1 LSSPTGVE
9 LEEANPNY
17 GKKKFNFFYYI
28 NQVITVKKIEFFFA
42 IIEFDVEMNSYEYTA
57 QIYRLDLE
65 IQQLHSQIVIC
76 NRALDRLYRRKE
88 LEEAAEAD
96 KELRELEA
104 TLSAKRSELRVIAIW
119 GPNP

>member
-1 LSSPTGVE
+1 
-9 LEEANPNY
+9 
-17 GKKKFNFFYYI
+17 
-28 NQVITVKKIEFFFA
+28 
-42 IIEFDVEMNSYEYTA
+42 MNSSEYCA

-76 NRALDRLYRRKE
+76 NLALDRLYRRKE

-104 TLSAKRSELRVIAIW
+104 TLDAKRSELRVIAIW